1 MFVIESTDK
10 ISQFNQMNDDTQFAP
25 SISIEEF
32 EYHLPEERIAK
43 FPLPERD
50 QSKLLFANA
59 ITQEI
64 SHYHFYDLPSLLPER
79 ALLVRNNTKVI
90 AARLHLAKPTGGL
103 IELLCLEPI
112 APSNDPAIS
121 LNAKH
126 ACRWQCLIGGRKV
139 AVGTVL
145 SLHGLTATVVEKN
158 GAEAMVDFA
167 WNTPQTFAD
176 LLDSIGNIPIPPYL
190 KREAEDVDKSRYQ
203 TVYAVAQG
211 SVAAPTA
218 GLHFTERV
226 FEALHQ
232 KHIQIAD
239 LTLHVGLGT
248 FKPVESN
255 SIAEHQMH
263 TERIAVPL
271 PTLERLI
278 EQATSSTPCIIAV
291 GTTSMRTLESLYWFG
306 AKLYANDGN
315 ARTRDDLWVSQW
327 EAYRLTAEQKTPPLE
342 VALKFLL
349 EWAKEKG
356 LEHLQG
362 ETEMII
368 VPSYSFK
375 VVDALITNFHQS
387 RSTLIL
393 LIAAFLGNDF
403 WRTVY
408 QSALNNDY
416 RFLSYGDS
424 SLLWRIK

>member
-1 MFVIESTDK
+1 
-10 ISQFNQMNDDTQFAP
+10 MNEHP
-25 SISIEEF
+25 SYVPNVALDEF
-32 EYHLPEERIAK
+32 LYELPEARIAK

-50 QSKLLFANA
+50 QSKLLVAKAF
-59 ITQEI
+59 TQEI
-64 SHYHFYDLPSLLPER
+64 SHHQFYNLPSLLPER

-103 IELLCLEPI
+103 VEVLCLEPI
-112 APSNDPAIS
+112 APSPDPALT
-121 LNAKH
+121 LNAKN

-145 SLHGLTATVVEKN
+145 HLHGLMATVIDKI
-158 GAEAMVDFA
+158 GAEAIVDFI
-167 WNTPQTFAD
+167 WNTNQTFAD
-176 LLDSIGNIPIPPYL
+176 LLESIGNMPIPPYL
-190 KREAEDVDKSRYQ
+190 KREAQDEDKSRYQ

-232 KHIQIAD
+232 KHIHIAD

-248 FKPVESN
+248 FKPVESV

-271 PTLERLI
+271 ATLERLL
-278 EQATSSTPCIIAV
+278 EQATSPTPCIVAV

-306 AKLYANDGN
+306 AKLYANDGD
-315 ARTRDDLWVSQW
+315 ARTRNDLWISQW
-327 EAYRLTAEQKTPPLE
+327 DAYRLTAENKTPPLE
-342 VALKFLL
+342 VALNLL
-349 EWAKEKG
+349 LDWTKARG

-362 ETEMII
+362 ETELMI
-368 VPSYSFK
+368 VPSYPFK
-375 VVDALITNFHQS
+375 VVDALITNFHQP

-393 LIAAFLGNDF
+393 LVAAFLGNDF

-408 QSALNNDY
+408 QSALENDY

-424 SLLWRIK
+424 SLLWRISR

>member
-1 MFVIESTDK
+1 
-10 ISQFNQMNDDTQFAP
+10 MNEHP
-25 SISIEEF
+25 SYVPKVALDEF
-32 EYHLPEERIAK
+32 LYELPEARIAR

-50 QSKLLFANA
+50 QSKLLLAKA
-59 ITQEI
+59 LTQEI
-64 SHYHFYDLPSLLPER
+64 SHHHFYDLPSLLPER

-103 IELLCLEPI
+103 VEVLCLEPI
-112 APSNDPAIS
+112 APSPDPALT
-121 LNAKH
+121 LNTKH
-126 ACRWQCLIGGRKV
+126 ACRWQCLIGGRKI

-145 SLHGLTATVVEKN
+145 HLHGLTATVVDKI
-158 GAEAMVDFA
+158 GAEAIVDFA
-167 WNTPQTFAD
+167 WNTNQTFAD
-176 LLDSIGNIPIPPYL
+176 LLDSIGNTPIPPYL

-203 TVYAVAQG
+203 TVYAAMQG

-232 KHIQIAD
+232 KHIQIVD

-255 SIAEHQMH
+255 SITEHKMH

-271 PTLERLI
+271 TTLERLL
-278 EQATSSTPCIIAV
+278 EQATSPTPCIVAV

-306 AKLYANDGN
+306 AKLYANDSDAQ
-315 ARTRDDLWVSQW
+315 ARNDLWISQW
-327 EAYRLTAEQKTPPLE
+327 DAYRLTAEQKTPPLE
-342 VALKFLL
+342 VALNFLL

-375 VVDALITNFHQS
+375 VVDALITNFHQP

-393 LIAAFLGNDF
+393 LVAAFLGSDF

-408 QSALNNDY
+408 QSALENDY

-424 SLLWRIK
+424 SLLWRMK

>member
-1 MFVIESTDK
+1 
-10 ISQFNQMNDDTQFAP
+10 MNEHP
-25 SISIEEF
+25 SYVPKVALDEF
-32 EYHLPEERIAK
+32 LYELPEARIAR

-50 QSKLLFANA
+50 QSKLLLAKA
-59 ITQEI
+59 LTQEI
-64 SHYHFYDLPSLLPER
+64 SHHQFYDLPLLLPER

-103 IELLCLEPI
+103 VEVLCLEPI
-112 APSNDPAIS
+112 APSQDPAIS
-121 LNAKH
+121 LNTKH
-126 ACRWQCLIGGRKV
+126 ACRWQCLIGGRKIT
-139 AVGTVL
+139 VGTVL
-145 SLHGLTATVVEKN
+145 HLHGLTATVIDKI
-158 GAEAMVDFA
+158 GAEAIVDFA
-167 WNTPQTFAD
+167 WNTNQTFAD

-232 KHIQIAD
+232 KHIQIVD

-255 SIAEHQMH
+255 SITEHKMH

-271 PTLERLI
+271 TTLERLI
-278 EQATSSTPCIIAV
+278 EQASSPTPCIVAV

-306 AKLYANDGN
+306 AKLYANDSDAQ
-315 ARTRDDLWVSQW
+315 ARNDLWISQW
-327 EAYRLTAEQKTPPLE
+327 DAYRLTAENKTPPLE
-342 VALKFLL
+342 DALKLL
-349 EWAKEKG
+349 LNWAKARG

-362 ETEMII
+362 ETELMI

-375 VVDALITNFHQS
+375 VVDALITNFHQP

-393 LIAAFLGNDF
+393 LVAAFLGSDF

-408 QSALNNDY
+408 QSALENDY

-424 SLLWRIK
+424 SLLWRMK

>member
-1 MFVIESTDK
+1 MNELISFVPNVALDELLY
-10 ISQFNQMNDDTQFAP
+10 
-25 SISIEEF
+25 E
-32 EYHLPEERIAK
+32 LPEARIAK

-50 QSKLLFANA
+50 QSKLLLAKA
-59 ITQEI
+59 LTQEI
-64 SHYHFYDLPSLLPER
+64 SHHQFYDLPSLLPER

-103 IELLCLEPI
+103 IEVLCLEPL
-112 APSNDPAIS
+112 APSQDPAIS

-145 SLHGLTATVVEKN
+145 HLHGLTATVVDKI
-158 GAEAMVDFA
+158 GAQAIVDFV
-167 WNTPQTFAD
+167 WNSNHTFAD
-176 LLDSIGNIPIPPYL
+176 LLESIGKMPIPPYL
-190 KREAEDVDKSRYQ
+190 KREAQDEDKSRYQ

-232 KHIQIAD
+232 KHIQIVD

-248 FKPVESN
+248 FKPVESD

-271 PTLERLI
+271 TTLEALL
-278 EQATSSTPCIIAV
+278 EQATSPTPCIVAV

-327 EAYRLTAEQKTPPLE
+327 EAYRLTAENKTPPLE
-342 VALKFLL
+342 DALKLL
-349 EWAKEKG
+349 LDWAKARG

-362 ETEMII
+362 ETELMI

-375 VVDALITNFHQS
+375 VAHALITNFHQP

-393 LIAAFLGNDF
+393 LVAALLGSDF
-403 WRTVY
+403 WRKVY
-408 QSALNNDY
+408 QSALENDY

-424 SLLWRIK
+424 SLLWRIKRSH

>member
-1 MFVIESTDK
+1 MSEHASFVPNI
-10 ISQFNQMNDDTQFAP
+10 ALG
-25 SISIEEF
+25 EF
-32 EYHLPEERIAK
+32 FYELPEARIAK

-50 QSKLLFANA
+50 HSKLLVANA
-59 ITQEI
+59 LTQEI
-64 SHYHFYDLPSLLPER
+64 SHHHFYDLPSLLPED

-103 IELLCLEPI
+103 VEVLCLEPI
-112 APSNDPAIS
+112 APSPDPALT
-121 LNAKH
+121 LNAKN
-126 ACRWQCLIGGRKV
+126 ACRWQCLIGGRKI

-145 SLHGLTATVVEKN
+145 HLHGLTATVVDKI
-158 GAEAMVDFA
+158 GAEAIVDFA
-167 WNTPQTFAD
+167 WNTNQTFAD

-190 KREAEDVDKSRYQ
+190 KRDAEDVDKSRYQ

-232 KHIQIAD
+232 KHIHIAD

-248 FKPVESN
+248 FKPVESD
-255 SIAEHQMH
+255 SIAEHKMH
-263 TERIAVPL
+263 TERMAVPL
-271 PTLERLI
+271 TTLERLL
-278 EQATSSTPCIIAV
+278 EQATSAKPCIVAV

-306 AKLYANDGN
+306 AKLYANDGD
-315 ARTRDDLWVSQW
+315 ARTRNDLWISQW
-327 EAYRLTAEQKTPPLE
+327 DAYRLTAEQKTPPLE
-342 VALKFLL
+342 VALNFLL

-368 VPSYSFK
+368 VPSYPFK
-375 VVDALITNFHQS
+375 VVHALITNFHQP

-393 LIAAFLGNDF
+393 LVAAFLGNDF
-403 WRTVY
+403 WRKVY
-408 QSALNNDY
+408 QSALENNY

-424 SLLWRIK
+424 SLLWRIKPPR

>member
-1 MFVIESTDK
+1 
-10 ISQFNQMNDDTQFAP
+10 MNEHP
-25 SISIEEF
+25 SYVPNVALDEF
-32 EYHLPEERIAK
+32 LYELPEARIAK

-50 QSKLLFANA
+50 QSKLLLAKA
-59 ITQEI
+59 LTQEI
-64 SHYHFYDLPSLLPER
+64 SHHQFYDLPSLLPER

-90 AARLHLAKPTGGL
+90 AARLHLAKSTGGL
-103 IELLCLEPI
+103 VEVLCLEPL
-112 APSNDPAIS
+112 APSPDPALT
-121 LNAKH
+121 LNAKN

-145 SLHGLTATVVEKN
+145 HLHGLTATVVDKI
-158 GAEAMVDFA
+158 GAEAIVDFV
-167 WNTPQTFAD
+167 WNSNQAFAD

-232 KHIQIAD
+232 KHIHTAD

-248 FKPVESN
+248 FKPVESD

-271 PTLERLI
+271 ATLERLI
-278 EQATSSTPCIIAV
+278 EQAASPTPCIVAV

-306 AKLYANDGN
+306 AKLYANDGD
-315 ARTRDDLWVSQW
+315 ARTRNDLWISQW
-327 EAYRLTAEQKTPPLE
+327 DAYRLTAENKTPPLE
-342 VALKFLL
+342 VALNFLL
-349 EWAKEKG
+349 EWTKEKG

-368 VPSYSFK
+368 VPSYPFK
-375 VVDALITNFHQS
+375 VVDALITNFHQP

-393 LIAAFLGNDF
+393 LVAAFLGNDF
-403 WRTVY
+403 WRKVY
-408 QSALNNDY
+408 QSALDNDY

-424 SLLWRIK
+424 SLLWRAKSSR

>member
-1 MFVIESTDK
+1 
-10 ISQFNQMNDDTQFAP
+10 MNEQP
-25 SISIEEF
+25 SYVPSVSPDALL
-32 EYHLPEERIAK
+32 YDLPEERIAK

-50 QSKLLFANA
+50 HSKLLVASA

-64 SHYHFYDLPSLLPER
+64 SHHQFYHLPSLLPER

-112 APSNDPAIS
+112 APSQDPALT
-121 LNAKH
+121 LNAKN

-139 AVGTVL
+139 SVGTVL
-145 SLHGLTATVVEKN
+145 HLHGLTATVVDKID
-158 GAEAMVDFA
+158 AEATVDFV
-167 WNTPQTFAD
+167 WNTNQTFAD

-190 KREAEDVDKSRYQ
+190 KREAEDEDKSRYQ
-203 TVYAVAQG
+203 TVYATVQG

-248 FKPVESN
+248 FKPVESD

-271 PTLERLI
+271 TTLERLI
-278 EQATSSTPCIIAV
+278 EQATSPTPCIVAV

-315 ARTRDDLWVSQW
+315 ARTRDDIWVSQW
-327 EAYRLTAEQKTPPLE
+327 EAYRLTAEHKTPPLE

-349 EWAKEKG
+349 EWAKGKG

-362 ETEMII
+362 ETELII

-375 VVDALITNFHQS
+375 VVDALITNFHQP

-393 LIAAFLGNDF
+393 LVAAFLGNDF
-403 WRTVY
+403 WRKVY
-408 QSALNNDY
+408 QSALENDY

-424 SLLWRIK
+424 SLLWRIKPPR